1 MYLLISDKN
10 ALSSERTYYSVSG
23 DWFAEVAKCFPDYST
38 VNSDDIE
45 EILIYSSQASDS
57 GESFLRVD
65 YDNPQEIELTSG
77 DVRKRR
83 YGYCKRNDLLSEKG
97 FPPSVIFVD
106 DIREFKRIKSGKT
119 QFVINENLLSRLAD
133 MVTKNDWIG
142 IVKCFPNKG
151 PIHVGCSNIEVTE
164 TIIQCK
170 FLFVEPNIIFLE
182 LLKSFCFHEFFCH
195 NQYNLITHA
204 FFLFCCE

>member
-45 EILIYSSQASDS
+45 EILIYSSQASDDEKHVKMAGCAAYTS

-97 FPPSVIFVD
+97 FPAH
-106 DIREFKRIKSGKT
+106 
-119 QFVINENLLSRLAD
+119 QRLVRRFD
-133 MVTKNDWIG
+133 
-142 IVKCFPNKG
+142 
-151 PIHVGCSNIEVTE
+151 EERTE
-164 TIIQCK
+164 TLWK
-170 FLFVEPNIIFLE
+170 
-182 LLKSFCFHEFFCH
+182 
-195 NQYNLITHA
+195 
-204 FFLFCCE
+204 